1 MTYEENDKILL
12 QKKLTVIYIVIILA
26 VEAGEVYYMFNTR
39 AMQTNLLFLSIGA
52 YGSVFG
58 LGNAFYIFLPSV
70 KFTFCYF
77 S

>member
-1 MTYEENDKILL
+1 M
-12 QKKLTVIYIVIILA
+12 ILA

-52 YGSVFG
+52 YGSAFG

-70 KFTFCYF
+70 KFTFYYLF
-77 S
+77 